1 MALAGSNPSDWF
13 GRDAAILILELRISV
28 GSLTAAHNNYAG
40 VRCVP
45 FSAPYTASFSVSYGE
60 NRPSNSVNQRPRCAH
75 NGHL

>member
-45 FSAPYTASFSVSYGE
+45 NSEAQITLFSVSYGD
-60 NRPSNSVNQRPRCAH
+60 NRRSELICQRRKSAQKRH
-75 NGHL
+75 